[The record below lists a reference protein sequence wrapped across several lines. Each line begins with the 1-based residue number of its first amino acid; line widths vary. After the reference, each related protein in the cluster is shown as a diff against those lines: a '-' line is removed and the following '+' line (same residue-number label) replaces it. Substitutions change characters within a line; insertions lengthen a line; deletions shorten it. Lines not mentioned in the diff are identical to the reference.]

1 MIPLLAILPWNCTEQ
16 HKGSK
21 LYVPATQKFVEN
33 MNRITEALEQKVIFI
48 TGATGFLGQPLV
60 EKILRVAPGVKRI
73 YLLIRP
79 KRQLAGQVMT
89 AEERLAK
96 ELFQSNIFER
106 LSYKYQDQ
114 LKGFLQE
121 KLVAVSGDISE
132 PGLGLDSALRSRLE
146 EEVDIVINSAAAVS
160 FDAPLDEALKANVL
174 SAGRIATF
182 TSSCKGAMLVHV
194 STAYVSGVAE
204 NSVPETIYHSASG
217 AEAAQPHP
225 PGKFSDVDQE
235 IKYIHK
241 MIEQVELAS
250 HEPKL
255 KKVLLKEPRKPRR
268 GGKRVPRAEKWE
280 SLRKKWVQGRLTEEG
295 MKWARHRG
303 WNDTYT
309 YTKAMGEQMVVKRR
323 NGIPTVIIRPSVIES
338 SFSEPTPGWLD
349 GLRMADP
356 LIVAI
361 GKGRLRSL
369 PLDADVILDL
379 VPVDMVVNAL
389 LATIP
394 PAIEGGGMKVYHVAT
409 GAKNPVTLG
418 ELHRLVY
425 QYFQKNPLLDKRG
438 TPIRIKPLK
447 FPKQSAFRLQHKLK
461 TMPLQTAELTLARLP
476 SFNTTDKVKRK
487 ISTAKATYEKLY
499 YYGEI
504 YRPYLNLAC
513 SFEVQN
519 TLQLFD
525 ALNEEGKELLNFNI
539 ERLNWRHYIQN
550 VHIPGVKKYVLKLDD
565 SPTPLDAATSSDA
578 LTINALVDNTAER
591 FPNKTAIQM
600 KHQGH
605 WQRFTYKELQSISQE
620 IGQAFLRMGL
630 RKGDRVVLYSE
641 NKPEWGIAYLGATSV
656 GLVVVPLDAQTWH
669 KEVWA
674 AARFTQARALLASED
689 CLERLAPEG
698 LEENERQDSPVQLLN
713 LDNRCTAFEGKE
725 FPRSTRL
732 SAQKREVT
740 EKIEVKPGDPAS
752 IIFTNSTAVDPKGV
766 VHSHRNFINNFLGVN
781 HHLPIEPSDQLLSVL
796 PLSHALEFTCGFLMA
811 IYGGATVT
819 YVDSLKPKVI
829 LESMQKTG
837 TTCMLGVPTLYA
849 LIRDDIER
857 RILRTPKSAFK
868 SNLLATSKQVSLS
881 VERKFGKNIGRQ
893 LFGRAHQEFGGQI
906 RLFVSGGSALGEK
919 LYQDFKVLGMP
930 IYEGYGLTE
939 TAPVLTVNPLG
950 RSRKGSAGKPL
961 PGVELRVFRP
971 DKEGIGEIV
980 ARSPSLMEGYYNN
993 PAATE
998 FVMREGWF
1006 HTGDLG
1012 WMDAD
1017 GYLYVTGR
1025 IKDVIVTGAGK
1036 NVYPADLEAIYRSL
1050 PTVKEICVLGIKS
1063 GLTEDIHAVVI
1074 PDGGGQG
1081 QREAAE
1087 VKKEVQQEIQ
1097 KIGKELP
1104 SYHRLQ
1110 HIHVWLEPLPR
1121 SESGKVCRETV
1132 RGKLLEDLQHE
1143 RDRPSQDSP
1152 PEVHKEGDREDELLR
1167 ELSRISG
1174 VPTQEIKADS
1184 HLYSDLGLDS
1194 LMTIQFLLFVEHQL
1208 GVTISDQAAP
1218 ALETVGQLLEEIRSK
1233 ASVRKPRH
1241 GSKPTER
1248 AKIRSA
1254 RPYTR
1259 RSAVDRRLL
1268 SSCQWILRVL
1278 YKTYFQLELHNQKDF
1293 PQGGPFI
1300 IAANHA
1306 SHLDAGAMISAVS
1319 IAAGVKEAQ
1328 KLHVLGARD
1337 YFFNTPFKS
1346 WLFSTF
1352 LNLVPVERAETSLAG
1367 IRMVK
1372 SILSAGESVLIF
1384 PEGTRSRTGQIQEF
1398 KPGVGLIALELGVP
1412 VVPAY
1417 IGGTYEAMPT
1427 GKAFPQRRRVK
1438 VLFGPAIR
1446 VEANLSKGTRTV
1458 ADERYRQ
1465 IATEVR
1471 TAIVELANL
1480 S

>member
-1 MIPLLAILPWNCTEQ
+1 
-16 HKGSK
+16 
-21 LYVPATQKFVEN
+21 
-33 MNRITEALEQKVIFI
+33 MNRVIEALEQKVIFI

-60 EKILRVAPGVKRI
+60 EKILRIAPGVKRI

-106 LSYKYQDQ
+106 LSYYYKDQ

-121 KLVAVSGDISE
+121 KLIAVSGDISK
-132 PGLGLDSALRSRLE
+132 PGLGMDDALRSRLE

-160 FDAPLDEALKANVL
+160 FDAPLDEALEVNVL

-182 TSSCKGAMLVHV
+182 TSSCQGAMLVHV
-194 STAYVSGVAE
+194 STAYVSGVAK
-204 NSVPETIYHSASG
+204 NSVPETIYHSASR
-217 AEAAQPHP
+217 AEAEQLHP
-225 PGKFSDVDQE
+225 PGKFSDVDRE
-235 IKYIHK
+235 IQHIRK
-241 MIEQVELAS
+241 MIERVEAAS
-250 HEPKL
+250 HEAKL
-255 KKVLLKEPRKPRR
+255 KKALLKEPRKPRR
-268 GGKRVPRAEKWE
+268 GGKRVSRAEKWE
-280 SLRKKWVQGRLTEEG
+280 SLRKKWVQSRLTEEG
-295 MKWARHRG
+295 MKWARRRG

-309 YTKAMGEQMVVKRR
+309 YTKAMGEQMVIRKR

-338 SFSEPTPGWLD
+338 SLSEPTPGWLD

-394 PAIEGGGMKVYHVAT
+394 PAMEEGGLKVYHVAT

-438 TPIRIKPLK
+438 NPIRVKPLK
-447 FPKQSAFRLQHKLK
+447 FPKQSTFRLQHKLK

-513 SFEVQN
+513 SFEVRN
-519 TLQLFD
+519 TLQLFNS
-525 ALNEEGKELLNFNI
+525 LNEEEKELLNFNI
-539 ERLNWRHYIQN
+539 ECLNWRHYIQN
-550 VHIPGVKKYVLKLDD
+550 VHIPGVKKHVLKLDTA
-565 SPTPLDAATSSDA
+565 STRLASSAA

-600 KHQGH
+600 KREGY
-605 WQRFTYKELQSISQE
+605 WQRFTYKDLQLMSRK
-620 IGQAFLRMGL
+620 IGQTFLRMGL
-630 RKGDRVVLYSE
+630 QKGNRVVLYSE

-674 AARFTQARALLASED
+674 VARFTQARALLASEY
-689 CLERLAPEG
+689 CLERLNPEG

-713 LDNRCTAFEGKE
+713 LDKLCRPFERKE
-725 FPRSTRL
+725 YPRSTRL
-732 SAQKREVT
+732 SPQEREVT

-766 VHSHRNFINNFLGVN
+766 VHSHSNFINNLLGVN
-781 HHLPIEPSDQLLSVL
+781 YHLPIAPNDQLLSVL

-819 YVDSLKPKVI
+819 YVHSLKPKVI

-857 RILRTPKSAFK
+857 RILRTPKSALK
-868 SNLLATSKQVSLS
+868 SNLLTTSKQVSLS

-893 LFGRAHQEFGGQI
+893 LFGRLHQEFGGQI

-939 TAPVLTVNPLG
+939 TAPVLTVNPLQH
-950 RSRKGSAGKPL
+950 SKKGSAGKPL
-961 PGVELRVFRP
+961 PGVELRIFRP

-998 FVMREGWF
+998 SVMREGWF

-1012 WMDAD
+1012 WVDAD

-1036 NVYPADLEAIYRSL
+1036 NVYPADLEAIYQSL

-1063 GLTEDIHAVVI
+1063 GLTEDIHAVLT
-1074 PDGGGQG
+1074 PNGGGPG
-1081 QREAAE
+1081 QRDAAE

-1110 HIHVWLEPLPR
+1110 HIHVWPEPLPR
-1121 SESGKVCRETV
+1121 SESGEVCRETV
-1132 RGKLLEDLQHE
+1132 RGKLLKDLQRD
-1143 RDRPSQDSP
+1143 RDRPSQDFP
-1152 PEVHKEGDREDELLR
+1152 TEVHIERNREDELLR

-1174 VPTQEIKADS
+1174 VPIAEIKADS

-1194 LMTIQFLLFVEHQL
+1194 LMTIQFLLFVEDRL
-1208 GVTISDQAAP
+1208 GVFISDQVAP
-1218 ALETVGQLLEEIRSK
+1218 ALETVGQLLEEIRSQPS
-1233 ASVRKPRH
+1233 ARDQRP
-1241 GSKPTER
+1241 GSKPTMR
-1248 AKIRSA
+1248 ARIRSA
-1254 RPYTR
+1254 RPYPQ
-1259 RSAVDRRLL
+1259 RSAADRRLL
-1268 SSCQWILRVL
+1268 SSCHWILRVL
-1278 YKTYFQLELHNQKDF
+1278 YKTYFQLELHNQRNF
-1293 PQGGPFI
+1293 PPGGPFI
-1300 IAANHA
+1300 IATNHA

-1319 IAAGVKEAQ
+1319 AAAGVKEAR

-1352 LNLVPVERAETSLAG
+1352 LNLVPVEREETSLAG

-1384 PEGTRSRTGQIQEF
+1384 PEGTRSRTGEIQEF

-1417 IGGTYEAMPT
+1417 IGGTYEALPA
-1427 GKAFPQRRRVK
+1427 GKFFPRRQRIRVF
-1438 VLFGPAIR
+1438 FGPVIR
-1446 VEANLSKGTRTV
+1446 VEPDRSQGARAA

-1465 IATEVR
+1465 IAAEVR
-1471 TAIVELANL
+1471 TAIVELANV
-1480 S
+1480 SSPE